1 MVTTMATANMVNM
14 LMVKNTA
21 MAMAMVMVMK
31 NNYKDYTIYLYA
43 KKQYLIITDKSI
55 NNQKLI
61 Y

>member
-1 MVTTMATANMVNM
+1 
-14 LMVKNTA
+14 MVKNT
-21 MAMAMVMVMK
+21 AMAMVMVMK

-43 KKQYLIITDKSI
+43 KKQYLITDKSI

>member
-1 MVTTMATANMVNM
+1 
-14 LMVKNTA
+14 MVKNTA
-21 MAMAMVMVMK
+21 MVMVMVMK